1 MSKEKVDLIFLAKD
15 KDKIALAE
23 LKTLE
28 AKKKS
33 DLTTVAVS
41 EKLTVSTT
49 NQNRLNEYIKKYG
62 KLRLEN

>member
-15 KDKIALAE
+15 KDKIALTE
-23 LKTLE
+23 LKALE
-28 AKKKS
+28 AKKKD

-62 KLRLEN
+62 KL

>member
-23 LKTLE
+23 LKELE
-28 AKKKS
+28 AKKKD

-62 KLRLEN
+62 KLRLED

>member
-1 MSKEKVDLIFLAKD
+1 MSKEKVDLIFFAKD

-23 LKTLE
+23 LKALE
-28 AKKKS
+28 AKKKD

-62 KLRLEN
+62 KL

>member
-15 KDKIALAE
+15 KDKIALTE
-23 LKTLE
+23 LKALE

-33 DLTTVAVS
+33 DLITVAVS

-62 KLRLEN
+62 KL

>member
-28 AKKKS
+28 SKKKG

-62 KLRLEN
+62 KLRLED

>member
-23 LKTLE
+23 FKALE
-28 AKKKS
+28 AKKKADLITVEVS
-33 DLTTVAVS
+33 D
-41 EKLTVSTT
+41 KLTVSTT

-62 KLRLEN
+62 KL

>member
-15 KDKIALAE
+15 KDKIALTE
-23 LKTLE
+23 LKALE
-28 AKKKS
+28 SKKKD

-62 KLRLEN
+62 KL